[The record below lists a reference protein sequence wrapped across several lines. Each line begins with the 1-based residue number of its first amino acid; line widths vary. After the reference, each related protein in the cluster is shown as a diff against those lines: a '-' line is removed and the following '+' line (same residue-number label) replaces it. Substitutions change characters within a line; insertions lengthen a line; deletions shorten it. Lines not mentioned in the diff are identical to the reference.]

1 MRVIRASLVLP
12 LGLAASLTAQAPREW
27 PALVR
32 AFDAYAAS
40 DSIIGAS
47 VVVLRD
53 GREVAHHEY
62 GFADRTRGIRTSRAT
77 IYHWASITKTL
88 TAVAILQLR
97 DRGFLSLDNPVTRWV
112 PELRAVRD
120 SFGSI
125 DAITI
130 RMLLGHSA
138 GFQSPTWPYTEG
150 RPWEPFEPTR
160 WEQLVAMMPY
170 QEIHFR
176 PDSRFGYSNP
186 GFIYLARVIEAISG
200 DPWQGYIYKNVWGPL
215 GLTRSYFATT
225 PYWLAEAR
233 SNNYYLVRDS
243 ATGVISVQDNGRD
256 FDPGITIP
264 NGGWNAPLGDLAT
277 WLRFLTGSTGADT
290 ALARRFD
297 VVLRRS
303 SLEEMWRSRFPFPG
317 PEAGPDSVALSFFVL
332 HRAQRRFVGHT
343 GSQAGFRSFFYIDPE
358 AKTGVI
364 AAFNTSNDVHP
375 DSSAAGFS
383 AVRDAAL
390 AMLAGASE
398 VPRPPRR

>member
-1 MRVIRASLVLP
+1 MRILPSTFVLSSLV
-12 LGLAASLTAQAPREW
+12 AASLTAQVPRDW

-32 AFDAYAAS
+32 AFDAYASA
-40 DSIIGAS
+40 DSIVGAS
-47 VVVLRD
+47 LVVLRD

-62 GFADRTRGIRTSRAT
+62 GFADRARGIRTSPAT

-97 DRGFLSLDNPVTRWV
+97 DRGLLSLDDPVTRWV
-112 PELRAVRD
+112 PELRQIHD

-138 GFQSPTWPYTEG
+138 GFQSPTWPYSEG

-170 QEIHFR
+170 QEVLFR

-186 GFIYLARVIEAISG
+186 GFIYLARIIEAISG
-200 DPWQGYIYKNVWGPL
+200 DPWEGYIYKNLWGPL
-215 GLTRSYFATT
+215 GLTHSYFAGT

-233 SNNYYLVRDS
+233 SNNYFLVRDS
-243 ATGVISVQDNGRD
+243 ASGALWMQDNGRE

-277 WLRFLTGSTGADT
+277 WLRFLTGSAGTDA
-290 ALARRFD
+290 ALAGRFD
-297 VVLRRS
+297 VVLRRA
-303 SLEEMWRSRFPFPG
+303 SLEEMWRSRFPIPG
-317 PEAGPDSVALSFFVL
+317 EAGPDSVALSFFVV
-332 HRAQRRFVGHT
+332 HRAQRRFIGHT

-358 AKTGVI
+358 TRNGVI

-375 DSSAAGFS
+375 DSSAAGFN

-390 AMLAGASE
+390 AMLATAGA
-398 VPRPPRR
+398 R